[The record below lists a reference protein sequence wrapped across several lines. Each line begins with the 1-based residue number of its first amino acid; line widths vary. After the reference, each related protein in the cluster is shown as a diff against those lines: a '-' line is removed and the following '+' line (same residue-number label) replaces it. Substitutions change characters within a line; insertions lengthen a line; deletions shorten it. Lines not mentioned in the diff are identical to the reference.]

1 MGRSMASKVKTCS
14 KSNEK
19 LISITHG
26 NKDKPNCDEHTVLH
40 DITDDAELVKVSSTA
55 LRTKGFLE
63 CDLQKLACI
72 S

>member
-1 MGRSMASKVKTCS
+1 MGRSMASKVNTCS

-19 LISITHG
+19 SISMAHV
-26 NKDKPNCDEHTVLH
+26 KSKPNCDEHTVLH

-55 LRTKGFLE
+55 LRTKWFLE
-63 CDLQKLACI
+63 CDLHELACI